1 MGGNHVYGCPWSN
14 CIFRLLY
21 CLADDGVLI
30 VYERLDIRG
39 LALHHYW
46 MWYKQRS
53 DCLRSY
59 LPPAREAE
67 DSSNRSSDM
76 YGNIPWR

>member
-1 MGGNHVYGCPWSN
+1 
-14 CIFRLLY
+14 LY
-21 CLADDGVLI
+21 
-30 VYERLDIRG
+30 
-39 LALHHYW
+39 HYW
-46 MWYKQRS
+46 MWYKQRP

-67 DSSNRSSDM
+67 DPSNRSSDM